1 MEQGKK
7 EIKRILVTFDVDGT
21 LIQSDGTNSNHFFQ
35 AFSYAILQVFGI
47 HGTINVI
54 QPHGSTDPAILVNT
68 LVHYGISS
76 EVATEKLPILMS
88 KMTEYAK
95 AHAEDLGKGL
105 EVLPGVESLLQT
117 LSSMDNV
124 IIGLVTGNL
133 EETAWMKLDA
143 LGIKKYFSVPHF
155 GGFGS
160 DHMDRGHLIKI
171 AAERAENLY
180 PGKFDSRLHVGDTPN
195 DIIAAECEGA
205 LAIGVCT
212 GVFRKEELE
221 QVSNRGAVILQDLCD
236 HKSFI
241 NLLVI

>member
-7 EIKRILVTFDVDGT
+7 EIKKILVTFDIDGT
-21 LIQSDGTNSNHFFQ
+21 LIQSDGTNSNHFYQ

-47 HGTINVI
+47 HGTIDVI

-76 EVATEKLPILMS
+76 E
-88 KMTEYAK
+88 
-95 AHAEDLGKGL
+95 
-105 EVLPGVESLLQT
+105 
-117 LSSMDNV
+117 
-124 IIGLVTGNL
+124 VTGNL

-212 GVFRKEELE
+212 GIFRKEELE